1 MTSDSDVSPHHEDDN
16 DGGGKLLVMRYKQ
29 SEIIHNAAIA
39 TANALQEPGTIE
51 TPLLPR
57 FGYGQTSFRMP
68 NFIDILVSLASLLRS
83 DTEHNF
89 PYHPFMQGVE
99 SEADQFMADFPN
111 AFFINCVFTMGLD
124 RQLGRSKESVNV
136 VFPVILKRDHYY
148 IIIGEERTPV
158 YRVLNPKELFF
169 TSGGR
174 RVLIYLL
181 SKNYRGEGEH
191 LDFYENREGT
201 REAYCVPKFLG
212 TPRFINGAEFHPT
225 NKWDKCDNSIIALQA
240 MIPEVHD
247 QVVPPNCK
255 SSLQIVDLNDPVNIV
270 DIQYPGAQQE

>member
-1 MTSDSDVSPHHEDDN
+1 MSKRNCSDMTSDSDVSSHHGDDNN

-39 TANALQEPGTIE
+39 TANALQE
-51 TPLLPR
+51 
-57 FGYGQTSFRMP
+57 Q
-68 NFIDILVSLASLLRS
+68 
-83 DTEHNF
+83 
-89 PYHPFMQGVE
+89 E
-99 SEADQFMADFPN
+99 SEADRFMADFPN